1 MFKKTVMVLLLA
13 GLLLGMVS
21 LGVEAESIRVLVRP
35 DEGDV
40 VQLYASEFYE
50 ETGIEV
56 EVDFAG
62 WDVVTDRITSVLLD
76 EGAGFD
82 VIFLPSADKAR
93 FAELGNFINLSPW
106 FTELEQEL
114 FLEAIFD
121 HYHHEGEMIAVPW
134 YSGGAHFV
142 YNKAYLDAAGIDP
155 DDIRTW
161 EDLLS
166 VSGDIVDNSPAEY
179 AYIPSAQYP
188 GNHYFNFYTMVIA
201 MGGEMFDEDDN
212 PVFNEGVAVEALE
225 LLVEGVETGV
235 FDSAGVS
242 MDDYETLRAFQAGIT
257 AFMLNST
264 WSANQA
270 MNPEESAVADDARI
284 MMIPGSADK
293 DTGGLIYAGGFGV
306 VEASQNKDAA
316 VEFIKLLTGTEAQM
330 LHAIEGYNLSTHE
343 RLFSGVRERAINK
356 GWGQYGQ
363 LIQQV
368 EVGEFAVDAGWLDDY
383 RRIMAT
389 AVQDAL
395 AGAKTPQEAL
405 DWAADEVYQ
414 IID

>member
-1 MFKKTVMVLLLA
+1 
-13 GLLLGMVS
+13 
-21 LGVEAESIRVLVRP
+21 
-35 DEGDV
+35 
-40 VQLYASEFYE
+40 
-50 ETGIEV
+50 
-56 EVDFAG
+56 
-62 WDVVTDRITSVLLD
+62 
-76 EGAGFD
+76 
-82 VIFLPSADKAR
+82 
-93 FAELGNFINLSPW
+93 
-106 FTELEQEL
+106 
-114 FLEAIFD
+114 
-121 HYHHEGEMIAVPW
+121 
-134 YSGGAHFV
+134 
-142 YNKAYLDAAGIDP
+142 
-155 DDIRTW
+155 
-161 EDLLS
+161 
-166 VSGDIVDNSPAEY
+166 
-179 AYIPSAQYP
+179 
-188 GNHYFNFYTMVIA
+188 MVIA